1 MSSQAFI
8 CANGNEFNKAV
19 LGNDAYYFNNEEE
32 ICALINKPED
42 LNFIAQSIKN
52 NLKKVENDYPW
63 SRIVD
68 AYESLILNKR

>member
-1 MSSQAFI
+1 
-8 CANGNEFNKAV
+8 
-19 LGNDAYYFNNEEE
+19 
-32 ICALINKPED
+32 LINKPED